1 MNNVFLRNTLLSI
14 YKSFVGPYL
23 DYRDIHQPSNKSM
36 NSNLGFVQYRSAL
49 AFTGAIKGTSR

>member
-1 MNNVFLRNTLLSI
+1 MNNVFRRNTLLSI

-23 DYRDIHQPSNKSM
+23 DYGDIHQPSNKSM